1 MNKNNISTETKST
14 LSFKISILGDEGIGK
29 DKFINLFTSGQFE
42 REAESIE
49 SVVSYKGNI
58 KIDTETGKQEYII
71 WIWDLKEKTRIKAS
85 HYRYLKESHGLMLFF
100 NLTKTYDFP
109 LFLKGL
115 HRFY

>member
-1 MNKNNISTETKST
+1 MNNNNENMETESA
-14 LSFKISILGDEGIGK
+14 LSLKISILGDEGIGK
-29 DKFINLFTSGQFE
+29 DKFIHIFTSGQFE

-85 HYRYLKESHGLMLFF
+85 HYRYLKDLPKIESL
-100 NLTKTYDFP
+100 LTIT
-109 LFLKGL
+109 FLS
-115 HRFY
+115 